1 MNMRLLHWL
10 FAISVAL
17 FISGIGF
24 IVVGARAA
32 QQEAPAEAP
41 AAPPIEPVATVK
53 QLMDGIV
60 QPSALVVFDSVGT
73 IVDKDGIHEKQPSTD
88 AEWAAVAASAAAIV
102 EAANL
107 LNTGNRAVDREEW
120 VKMSRA
126 MADAGLQVL
135 KATSEKSAEGI
146 LAAGEPLNASCDA
159 CHQRYQR
166 E

>member
-1 MNMRLLHWL
+1 MRLIHWL
-10 FAISVAL
+10 FIISAAL

-24 IVVGARAA
+24 IVAGARAERRA
-32 QQEAPAEAP
+32 APAEA
-41 AAPPIEPVATVK
+41 AAPTIASVASVK

-60 QPSALVVFDSVGT
+60 QPSATVVFDSVGT
-73 IVDKDGIHEKQPSTD
+73 IVDATGIHEKLPTTD
-88 AEWAAVAASAAAIV
+88 AEWAAVSASAAAIV
-102 EAANL
+102 ESANL
-107 LNTGNRAVDREEW
+107 LLMGDRAVDRDEW
-120 VKMSRA
+120 VKMARA

-135 KATSEKSAEGI
+135 EATDARNAEGV

>member
-1 MNMRLLHWL
+1 MRLIHWL
-10 FAISVAL
+10 FAVSVAL

-73 IVDKDGIHEKQPSTD
+73 IVDKDGIHEKQPTTD

-102 EAANL
+102 ETANL
-107 LNTGNRAVDREEW
+107 LNTGNRPVDRDEW

-135 KATSEKSAEGI
+135 KATSEKDPQGV

-159 CHQRYQR
+159 CHARYQR

>member
-1 MNMRLLHWL
+1 
-10 FAISVAL
+10 
-17 FISGIGF
+17 
-24 IVVGARAA
+24 
-32 QQEAPAEAP
+32 
-41 AAPPIEPVATVK
+41 
-53 QLMDGIV
+53 
-60 QPSALVVFDSVGT
+60 VVFDSVGT
-73 IVDKDGIHEKQPSTD
+73 IVDATGIHEEQPSTD
-88 AEWAAVAASAAAIV
+88 AEWAAVGASAAAIV

-107 LNTGNRAVDREEW
+107 LNTGDRAVDRDEW

-135 KATSEKSAEGI
+135 KAVETKSAEGV